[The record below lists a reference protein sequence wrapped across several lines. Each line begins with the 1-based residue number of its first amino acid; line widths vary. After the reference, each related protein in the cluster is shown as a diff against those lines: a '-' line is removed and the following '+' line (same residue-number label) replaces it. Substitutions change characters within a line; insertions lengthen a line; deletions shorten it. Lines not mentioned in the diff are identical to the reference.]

1 MEMAVTIYEKMKNN
15 SKGNF
20 TNPNLFS
27 ENGGHITKN
36 HQKKNIN
43 IFMKNQR
50 VFSNSFKALQVSLR

>member
-36 HQKKNIN
+36 HQKKYKYIHE
-43 IFMKNQR
+43 K
-50 VFSNSFKALQVSLR
+50 SASFQQFFKVLQVSLR